1 MIVKEE
7 EMANLLESN
16 GAVEKE
22 INGVFEAD
30 EDTYDGVKVQ
40 INELMDSNHFVTML
54 RASISQW
61 RKQGKRGVWIKL
73 PIEHANLVNAAVKQG
88 FWYHHAE
95 PTYLMLVY
103 WIPEIP
109 HIIPANASHRIGI
122 GALVMNDN
130 GEVLVVQE
138 RNGAFKGTEVWK
150 MPTGVVDEVNNDI
163 SNPLSYWFLINC
175 NKIFT
180 KSNSFKQQ
188 GEDICDAAVRE
199 VQEETGIKAEFLE
212 LLAFRQSHKSFF
224 GKSDLFFVCMLK
236 PLSYKIQK
244 QDSEIKGAQWMHMEE
259 YAAQPFVKKHE
270 MFNKIAEICLAK
282 KKNKYNGFSKELM
295 TSAFSAKKSYLYFN
309 Q

>member
-1 MIVKEE
+1 
-7 EMANLLESN
+7 
-16 GAVEKE
+16 
-22 INGVFEAD
+22 
-30 EDTYDGVKVQ
+30 
-40 INELMDSNHFVTML
+40 MDSNHFVTML

-109 HIIPANASHRIGI
+109 HTIPANASHRIGI

-150 MPTGVVDEVNNDI
+150 MPTGVVDE
-163 SNPLSYWFLINC
+163 
-175 NKIFT
+175 
-180 KSNSFKQQ
+180 

>member
-1 MIVKEE
+1 
-7 EMANLLESN
+7 
-16 GAVEKE
+16 
-22 INGVFEAD
+22 
-30 EDTYDGVKVQ
+30 
-40 INELMDSNHFVTML
+40 MDSNHFVTML

-61 RKQGKRGVWIKL
+61 RIQGKRGVWIKL
-73 PIEHANLVNAAVKQG
+73 PIDHANLVNAAVKEG

-109 HIIPANASHRIGI
+109 HTIPANASHRVGI

-138 RNGAFKGTEVWK
+138 KNGAFKGTGVWK
-150 MPTGVVDEVNNDI
+150 MPTGVVDE
-163 SNPLSYWFLINC
+163 
-175 NKIFT
+175 
-180 KSNSFKQQ
+180 
-188 GEDICDAAVRE
+188 GEDICVAAVRE
-199 VQEETGIKAEFLE
+199 VQEETGIKAEFIE

-224 GKSDLFFVCMLK
+224 GKSDLFFVCMLN

-244 QDSEIKGAQWMHMEE
+244 QDSEIKGAQWMDMEE

-295 TSAFSAKKSYLYFN
+295 TSAFSAKKNYLYFN
-309 Q
+309 H

>member
-16 GAVEKE
+16 GAVEKKTQV
-22 INGVFEAD
+22 VFEAD

-150 MPTGVVDEVNNDI
+150 MPTGVVDE
-163 SNPLSYWFLINC
+163 
-175 NKIFT
+175 
-180 KSNSFKQQ
+180 

>member
-150 MPTGVVDEVNNDI
+150 MPTGVVDE
-163 SNPLSYWFLINC
+163 
-175 NKIFT
+175 
-180 KSNSFKQQ
+180 